1 MPSKFNAFHR
11 VITTMTH
18 NGLIFSSDTVKL
30 HSSRRVI
37 APLAAAAGALML
49 AGCAALS
56 VGSSSSFSCPGMP
69 GVMCQTPQQVY
80 AQTSGSAMP
89 PNVFPSGG
97 GATGGAVAPPQG
109 AATASGVPMANLPAT
124 GNPMLQPVT
133 GAPMPLREPS
143 RVMRVWIAPWI
154 EKKTDHLH
162 WPTYV
167 FAEVQ
172 PRKWTVGKPDFGGM
186 RAGMPLFVRPSAA
199 QAPLGSQPTAS
210 AAHVPVANP
219 GVAGS
224 GASAPE
230 RQTQP
235 VLAPSGAGQ
244 DNFQQPF

>member
-1 MPSKFNAFHR
+1 MPSKFIAFHR
-11 VITTMTH
+11 AITTTTH
-18 NGLIFSSDTVKL
+18 NGSCFSYDTAKL
-30 HSSRRVI
+30 HSSRRAIV
-37 APLAAAAGALML
+37 PLAAAAGALML
-49 AGCAALS
+49 AGCSAFS

-97 GATGGAVAPPQG
+97 GATGGAVAPAQG
-109 AATASGVPMANLPAT
+109 VANASGMTMLGLPAA
-124 GNPMLQPVT
+124 GNPMLQPIT

-186 RAGMPLFVRPSAA
+186 RAGMPLFVRPSTA

-210 AAHVPVANP
+210 ATHVPMANP